1 VSPKR
6 GELTGLKLQYR
17 VALGRHRRD
26 NYVRRN
32 VRMVRLPSTSGR
44 ACSPPFH
51 TQLGSCTAQDAPR
64 SRLHLHTL
72 LRSLLRASVVAGL
85 SV

>member
-1 VSPKR
+1 MSPKR

-51 TQLGSCTAQDAPR
+51 TAAAQR
-64 SRLHLHTL
+64 RMLHV
-72 LRSLLRASVVAGL
+72 RAFTFTPCCAACCGHL
-85 SV
+85 SWQA